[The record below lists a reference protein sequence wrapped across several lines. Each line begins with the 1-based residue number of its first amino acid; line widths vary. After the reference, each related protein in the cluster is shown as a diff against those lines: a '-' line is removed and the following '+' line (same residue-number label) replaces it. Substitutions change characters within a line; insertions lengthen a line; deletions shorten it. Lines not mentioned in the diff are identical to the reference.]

1 MSNTLDS
8 SFITNYDYCQN
19 LLDQIKYFPDTDLSL
34 TQFDSKGDSSLDES
48 ARRWVYLDIISLP
61 KEAAE
66 LAKTC
71 SPDTADFSKSFADS
85 LSEMESNF
93 NERFPHYTSAYT
105 FYLSE
110 YADRICSSKE
120 KSGLSDSFTSVLADN
135 TLDSLKII
143 QSLSD
148 ELGREFASNHSHGSD
163 ISELVLTSLPT
174 GYYALNPS
182 VDIEVSSAFDFYD
195 LLPQLD
201 SIVLSE
207 YSEELSPEKLRQSL
221 HIADVDVD
229 GATNAFHILSFAVD
243 ECCDE
248 NHNFNYPKYSQ
259 FYQSFRNDLEEIL
272 ESSHARC
279 SASLSSDSDDELSSS
294 SLLAL
299 EPNDLHNALFS
310 NVSHHSSSVSSVKP
324 SRSSVP
330 FSTNEFD
337 DLFDDSENMIELV
350 PEESSVSSLASVL
363 SGIVVTERLTSSEL
377 KSFSTALDTIKSIT
391 LSHCGE
397 LVHDLESSKQNL
409 LHDIYSEELADAF
422 SSALISYEP
431 DYEHFPTMKSFSNK
445 VIGLTDFYIDV
456 TYGSFHSVFT
466 EYFKSHSVDDAIH
479 EFYDHVV
486 HSNERTSPSAVL
498 DDSDVG
504 KKPPASVHGFSK

>member
-71 SPDTADFSKSFADS
+71 SPDTADFSKSFADR

-272 ESSHARC
+272 ESS
-279 SASLSSDSDDELSSS
+279 
-294 SLLAL
+294 
-299 EPNDLHNALFS
+299 
-310 NVSHHSSSVSSVKP
+310 
-324 SRSSVP
+324 
-330 FSTNEFD
+330 
-337 DLFDDSENMIELV
+337 
-350 PEESSVSSLASVL
+350 
-363 SGIVVTERLTSSEL
+363 
-377 KSFSTALDTIKSIT
+377 
-391 LSHCGE
+391 
-397 LVHDLESSKQNL
+397 KQNL